1 MTMLETNFQSFAE
14 VEAHYNSIKPLV
26 SKCHTL
32 EQDIRPIG
40 DRKRKYERIKKINR
54 NCYVM
59 MDGYYSGDDV
69 FRWWFMSKDIS
80 NIVTEKELIRLAPIV
95 WRKHKDGTETVK
107 FRNGTGQ
114 GLHTGRYSFIKRN
127 TPSGIWFNISNGK
140 QFVNGV
146 YLAKGSS
153 ITKDDYTRKP
163 EGNGYQ
169 SWWESYVKR
178 CTYRDDG
185 CAVTFKIANKSPHYN
200 LPEWEV
206 VTGGKPLPKPPR
218 TIVNKKAKSAMKEAI
233 EAFREWG
240 FTMYAMLP
248 KDDREY
254 DQRMRNETKEF
265 VAERMSDPN
274 YYAWSLLSIF
284 LDHPQLTCEIIKD
297 DQHPLRVHLAY
308 GILSDFVD
316 FTMSNGQEA
325 GLDDKEIRA
334 RIMSTFNQKINRTC
348 GFLKTVKG

>member
-1 MTMLETNFQSFAE
+1 MAMVYTNFESFAE

-40 DRKRKYERIKKINR
+40 DRKRKYERSKKINR

-80 NIVTEKELIRLAPIV
+80 NTVTEKEIIRLAPIV
-95 WRKHKDGTETVK
+95 WRRHKDGTETVK

-114 GLHTGRYSFIKRN
+114 SLHNGRYSFIRRN
-127 TPSGIWFNISNGK
+127 TPSGMYFNISNGK

-153 ITKDDYTRKP
+153 ITKDDHNRKP
-163 EGNGYQ
+163 ISSGYA
-169 SWWESYVKR
+169 SWWEVYVKE
-178 CTYRDDG
+178 CTSRDDG
-185 CAVTFKIANKSPHYN
+185 CAVTFKRVCDNPAYITSD
-200 LPEWEV
+200 WEV
-206 VTGGKPLPKPPR
+206 QTGGKPLPKPPR

-254 DQRMRNETKEF
+254 DKRMRDETKEF
-265 VAERMSDPN
+265 VAERISNPN
-274 YYAWSLLSIF
+274 YYAWSLLGIF

-308 GILSDFVD
+308 GILSDFVEH
-316 FTMSNGQEA
+316 TTITGQEV